1 MAEFNA
7 DKLNERLEQ
16 LNREQLATMEKLVEE
31 LLKEMKE
38 GKPVPKRSEDTG
50 SSPPPQPAGDRRQ
63 FRPCARSDHRI
74 QTGRGEDQI
83 CKLGRAHRL
92 LQPLRGPRRA
102 LPA

>member
-38 GKPVPKRSEDTG
+38 GKPVPKRSEETR
-50 SSPPPQPAGDRRQ
+50 SSQPTRASS
-63 FRPCARSDHRI
+63 RS
-74 QTGRGEDQI
+74 GG
-83 CKLGRAHRL
+83 
-92 LQPLRGPRRA
+92 
-102 LPA
+102 